1 MGIAASH
8 RKLAFDKDYMLILG
22 CRVRKDGT
30 PTPLL
35 KGRADAA
42 LKFAENQKQATGN
55 ELIFVPSGGQ
65 GKDEA
70 VSEAECIKNY
80 LLSCGINEKRI
91 LVATLEYEKKKHFS
105 AIGLLVIV
113 VVAIESLLFLSIVY

>member
-1 MGIAASH
+1 M
-8 RKLAFDKDYMLILG
+8 
-22 CRVRKDGT
+22 
-30 PTPLL
+30 
-35 KGRADAA
+35 
-42 LKFAENQKQATGN
+42 
-55 ELIFVPSGGQ
+55 IFVPSGGQ